1 MADTTQL
8 ELVSPSELLKSE
20 AVEMVVVPGSEGNF
34 GALPKHAPM
43 IATLRPGVLDIYKG
57 GKVEEQIFVAGGLA
71 EVDPERCTILAEE
84 ARPVSE
90 LSAED
95 ANKRLTN
102 ARNALEKAESEHTK
116 TAATAEIAVASAMPR
131 AIGA

>member
-8 ELVSPSELLKSE
+8 ELVSPSKLLKSE
-20 AVEMVVVPGSEGNF
+20 AVDMVVVPGSEGNF

-43 IATLRPGVLDIYKG
+43 IATLRPGVLDIYKD

-71 EVDPERCTILAEE
+71 EVDSQRCTILAEE
-84 ARPVSE
+84 ALPVAE

-95 ANKRLTN
+95 AHKRL
-102 ARNALEKAESEHTK
+102 ADAKKALETADSEHAK
-116 TAATAEIAVASAMPR
+116 TVAATEIAVANAMLH
-131 AIGA
+131 AIGN

>member
-102 ARNALEKAESEHTK
+102 ARNALEKAESEHAK
-116 TAATAEIAVASAMPR
+116 TAAAAEIAVANAMLR